1 MTRKRKPLRTSDA
14 LDLVP
19 ENIGDGAQ
27 MAMAAEMAGQDY
39 ESFCMDLA
47 AEAEQ
52 KQKPKRRRKHG
63 RTGT

>member
-1 MTRKRKPLRTSDA
+1 MTRKHKRQRSASDA

-19 ENIGDGAQ
+19 DNIGDGAR
-27 MAMAAEMAGQDY
+27 MAMAAEMSGQDY

-47 AEAEQ
+47 AEAED
-52 KQKPKRRRKHG
+52 KQKRRRTRG